1 MNPNA
6 AADPGLVYD
15 MGTADYIHY
24 LCAMHYNNSAI
35 SHLVGNLTNC
45 PVEKPSVLD
54 VNLPSITIPSIRTT
68 PIVVKRTVTNVGA
81 PNSTYRVIIEPPTG
95 VLVSVKPE
103 VLVFNSTG
111 DKISFQVTF
120 STTHQMNTGYFFGS
134 LTWTDK
140 AHFVRIPLSVR
151 TEMFQ
156 PYGDD

>member
-68 PIVVKRTVTNVGA
+68 PIVVTRTVTNVGA
-81 PNSTYRVIIEPPTG
+81 PNSTYSAIIEPPTG
-95 VLVSVKPE
+95 VLVSVKPG

-151 TEMFQ
+151 ADMFQ
-156 PYGDD
+156 TDGDD